1 METVPII
8 VQEEP
13 FGAMFARLRQ
23 FERWRCWWRLPIAG
37 LLYAVVPLFFI
48 GATVLAAFIAGN
60 DFDLTTAIIAAVVA
74 LGATYILGPRLSR
87 RQLHRRI
94 IAGRLWRYE
103 APNPATSVEVL
114 IREPDL
120 DAART
125 ALRRAKFN
133 PRVYSAGVGSP
144 PLDAANLN
152 HRFGVEEPAAW
163 PQSASDADRVQQIA
177 RVLGAAGIRA
187 RVDGIDTL
195 LAAKDREPNDG
206 RTTDVA

>member
-1 METVPII
+1 
-8 VQEEP
+8 
-13 FGAMFARLRQ
+13 MFARLRQ
-23 FERWRCWWRLPIAG
+23 FERWRCWWRLPVAG

-60 DFDLTTAIIAAVVA
+60 DFDLTTAVIAAAVG
-74 LGATYILGPRLSR
+74 LGATYIVGPRLSR
-87 RQLHRRI
+87 RQLHRRLV
-94 IAGRLWRYE
+94 ADRLWSYE

-120 DAART
+120 HAART

-133 PRVYSAGVGSP
+133 PGVYSAGVGTP
-144 PLDAANLN
+144 PLDAADLN

-163 PQSASDADRVQQIA
+163 QQSASDAGRIQRIA

-195 LAAKDREPNDG
+195 PAATDREPDDG
-206 RTTDVA
+206 RTTDAA